1 MLLLLYLYSVP
12 AMYQTAPWLSIV
24 ERSPDDCYFPNDN
37 EESLGKLFGF
47 AMNLIS
53 TCLPMLPSSPNQIRV
68 KVNLK
73 DNGEYYVIIIISTLL
88 NCSLNEKHQAADND
102 CQRGD
107 DLEDTRYGAGPPL
120 QSLQVPGVH
129 IGHFDTEEV
138 VNLCQDAGCTR
149 LAPSSA

>member
-1 MLLLLYLYSVP
+1 
-12 AMYQTAPWLSIV
+12 
-24 ERSPDDCYFPNDN
+24 
-37 EESLGKLFGF
+37 
-47 AMNLIS
+47 
-53 TCLPMLPSSPNQIRV
+53 MLPSSPNQIRV
-68 KVNLK
+68 NVNLK
-73 DNGEYYVIIIISTLL
+73 DNGEYYVMIIISTLL